1 MKNESTLSG
10 LTVAN
15 FSKQID
21 GKETMLCILTNN
33 KGAELTITNYGAKI
47 VSLMVPDRSGK
58 LTDVV
63 TGHNSIDEYLV
74 SEEPYFGAIC
84 GRYGN
89 RIAGGKFTLDGIV
102 YDKLAINNGPN
113 SLHGGLKGFN
123 SVVWDLNK
131 IDGQTVE
138 LKYTSADG
146 EEGFPGKLDTT
157 VTYHL
162 SDDNEVIITY
172 HAVTNKPTVLNLTNH
187 SYFNL
192 SGQGD
197 PSVYDHKLTINADY
211 YLPTDETAIPYGPK
225 EKVEG
230 TPMDFRTPHEVGER
244 IDEDFEALNFGKGY
258 DHTYILNK
266 KEELKILKNQKQTYY
281 TDYKKGIVKNYY
293 TRTKKINYISAKYIA
308 VFLTGGTAAVA
319 PLVLDLIATSA
330 VMPSF
335 IAISHT
341 VPCNG
346 NGIWSY
352 ILFSHP
358 YIYYLLYFILQFI
371 CAGLMATMSLVVSLY
386 VNNAFIVLLFPS
398 VLCEFINA
406 VSTWI
411 PVKYRYIKGAA
422 PWRLFRIDQV
432 AINYWQSYVIFI
444 CVVLLFDLVI
454 YVWRGV
460 KNDAL

>member
-1 MKNESTLSG
+1 M
-10 LTVAN
+10 
-15 FSKQID
+15 
-21 GKETMLCILTNN
+21 
-33 KGAELTITNYGAKI
+33 
-47 VSLMVPDRSGK
+47 
-58 LTDVV
+58 
-63 TGHNSIDEYLV
+63 
-74 SEEPYFGAIC
+74 
-84 GRYGN
+84 
-89 RIAGGKFTLDGIV
+89 DGIV

-266 KEELKILKNQKQTYY
+266 KEENELSLCARCTSPKT
-281 TDYKKGIVKNYY
+281 GIVMECYTTQPGVQLYTGNWMTGNFVGKNGQRYPARARPLSGN
-293 TRTKKINYISAKYIA
+293 TARPDSRQ
-308 VFLTGGTAAVA
+308 TG
-319 PLVLDLIATSA
+319 
-330 VMPSF
+330 
-335 IAISHT
+335 
-341 VPCNG
+341 VPVHRPTPG
-346 NGIWSY
+346 
-352 ILFSHP
+352 
-358 YIYYLLYFILQFI
+358 
-371 CAGLMATMSLVVSLY
+371 
-386 VNNAFIVLLFPS
+386 
-398 VLCEFINA
+398 
-406 VSTWI
+406 
-411 PVKYRYIKGAA
+411 
-422 PWRLFRIDQV
+422 
-432 AINYWQSYVIFI
+432 
-444 CVVLLFDLVI
+444 
-454 YVWRGV
+454 
-460 KNDAL
+460 

>member
-89 RIAGGKFTLDGIV
+89 RIASGKFTLDGIV

-230 TPMDFRTPHEVGER
+230 TPMDFRTPTPVGAR
-244 IDEDFEALNFGKGY
+244 INDYDFVQLKNGNGY
-258 DHTYILNK
+258 DHNWVLNTK
-266 KEELKILKNQKQTYY
+266 GDITRKCATLESPLTGIVLDVY
-281 TDYKKGIVKNYY
+281 TNEPGIQVYAGNFLDGSLTGKKGITYNQRASVCLE
-293 TRTKKINYISAKYIA
+293 TQKYPD
-308 VFLTGGTAAVA
+308 T
-319 PLVLDLIATSA
+319 PNKPEWPSA
-330 VMPSF
+330 VLRPGEKYMSQCIF
-335 IAISHT
+335 K
-341 VPCNG
+341 
-346 NGIWSY
+346 
-352 ILFSHP
+352 FS
-358 YIYYLLYFILQFI
+358 
-371 CAGLMATMSLVVSLY
+371 
-386 VNNAFIVLLFPS
+386 VN
-398 VLCEFINA
+398 
-406 VSTWI
+406 
-411 PVKYRYIKGAA
+411 
-422 PWRLFRIDQV
+422 
-432 AINYWQSYVIFI
+432 
-444 CVVLLFDLVI
+444 
-454 YVWRGV
+454 
-460 KNDAL
+460 KN